1 MKFSELITE
10 RLQSANML
18 DELNSFFN
26 DWVGEWNIYTTYDKG
41 GVFTDKISL
50 EVNDNAKNIKFQL
63 NAIKNIAKKYN
74 YKVAVNKVV
83 PTILHLDLSTI
94 KKFYGNDEDLL
105 RIEIHT
111 NE

>member
-1 MKFSELITE
+1 MKFKELITE

-26 DWVGEWNIYTTYDKG
+26 DWVGEWNIYTTYDNKG
-41 GVFTDKISL
+41 LTDKISL
-50 EVNDNAKNIKFQL
+50 EVDDSTKNIKFQL

-74 YKVAVNKVV
+74 YKVTVNKVV